1 MSTIFISH
9 SSEDNAWAER
19 IRDWLQGRADKQ
31 QPDYRYQSL
40 FLDFD
45 PEQGIPVGRSWRETL
60 YEKLQLCRAVI
71 VICSAAYGQSQWCLA
86 ELGVAMASGK
96 LVLPVRIDESPP
108 LRLLNET
115 QRTPLVAIDLDPTG
129 LAGWQRLEQ
138 GLAALSWQERLDW
151 PPENEPDASLF
162 PGLSCFERKHAP
174 VFFGQDQTLR
184 QAQAKV
190 EALTASASRL
200 LLILGASGCGKSSL
214 LRAGLVPWL
223 AGAEPGRWI
232 VLDPFR
238 PGRKPFRWLAAALE
252 KAFRAVGQIPP
263 SESARTGEEILEQL
277 EELRAHTGQQDARVV
292 IAIDQFEELLGRSDE
307 REAATTTEADDF
319 FSVLA
324 ELLKLEGSRVLI
336 LATLR
341 SDFLGSLQLHPSR
354 LHSLAG
360 DPILLGPMDVDGF
373 RQVIEGPARRVGLGL
388 ETGLSDRLVR
398 DTPSGDALP
407 LLAFTLRELWDGR
420 ADGAGLTLKQYDD
433 FGGLAGAVQRKAD
446 EVLSTSGARAEEIEA
461 LERAF
466 IDHLVRLTSDGQA
479 AKQPARWEAL
489 PDASRRLVGLFV
501 EARLLVSGKGS
512 DGDAVEIAHEA
523 LLRTWP
529 TLMTW
534 IERGREALLQRLRVR
549 RLGEDL
555 NAETP
560 ERQRRQ
566 ALEALAALAASGG
579 AEAQAVEREG
589 VQPLAMLLAAAE
601 APEADRQ
608 DAALVLALI
617 GVEQPLRDCL
627 GDTEA
632 PVALRQRAAECLG
645 LLAKRSSDR
654 VQRDAIARGLEGA
667 LRSDALN
674 LLVEDE
680 AGWAEHDRRLP
691 PLQGAS
697 WGLQLAA
704 SADLPL
710 LGSDREMRVPMLTL
724 TALQEGEALRI
735 RTEVV
740 TPAVWKLPLPDW
752 PGEAP
757 QQLELVEVPGGEYKI
772 GSAEKEAGRDLY
784 TQFRQKCEG
793 VNAEAERKV
802 NLKPYALVRHPLT
815 QAQWRAVAALPSLER
830 DISQAPG
837 TYEAKGLWE
846 TYAQPGGL
854 AVDSVSWNDCQE
866 WLQRLNLWLEEQW
879 PELGGQG
886 EAPQLALPSESQ
898 WEAACRAGDSTPF
911 HFGDTLDAS
920 WANYDGNYTYGPGRK
935 GAYLHRP
942 VVVGR
947 FGLVNRWGLA
957 EMHGQLLEWCADQWH
972 RDPVAGSAGDG
983 SPLEGPD
990 PELEG
995 NQEQSYRLLRGG
1007 SWFSNPHYARAAFR
1021 YSLPPVS
1028 VSPYVGVRPGCFSPP
1043 APFTVRAVGRDSS
1056 GSARRVQTRS
1066 GDRRPPLARPA
1077 PSQRPHDPHNPG
1089 PLPHGPRPGLPGGLL
1104 LRSHPTGSSTSKIAI
1119 ISPSGARNNVSLT
1132 PGSRLQRRS
1141 RSWARWGSS

>member
-129 LAGWQRLEQ
+129 LEGWQRLER

-151 PPENEPDASLF
+151 PPENEHDASPF

-292 IAIDQFEELLGRSDE
+292 IAIDQFEELLGRSE
-307 REAATTTEADDF
+307 QREAETPTEADDF
-319 FSVLA
+319 LSALA
-324 ELLKLEGSRVLI
+324 DLLKLEGSRVLI

-354 LHSLAG
+354 LESQAG

-407 LLAFTLRELWDGR
+407 LLAFTLRELRDGR

-446 EVLSTSGARAEEIEA
+446 EVLFTSGATAEEIRA

-479 AKQPARWEAL
+479 AKQPARLQAL
-489 PDASRRLVGLFV
+489 PAPSRRLVGLFV

-529 TLMTW
+529 ELVGW
-534 IERGREALLQRLRVR
+534 IDKGREALLQRLRVR

-555 NAETP
+555 NATAP
-560 ERQRRQ
+560 EQQRRQ
-566 ALEALAALAASGG
+566 ALEQLAALAASGG
-579 AEAQAVEREG
+579 DEAQAVEREG
-589 VQPLAMLLAAAE
+589 AQPLADLLAAEE

-617 GVEQPLRDCL
+617 GAEQPLRVCL
-627 GDTEA
+627 ADGAA
-632 PVALRQRAAECLG
+632 PVALRRRAAESLG
-645 LLAKRSSDR
+645 LLAKRSGDQT
-654 VQRDAIARGLEGA
+654 QRDRIAKELEGW
-667 LRSDALN
+667 LRSDVMDVQIALD
-674 LLVEDE
+674 LDPAVVAEVTEAVDAYVSQLAAAGRLEGMGEELIARSRQDLVEQELRRRPCDSGT
-680 AGWAEHDRRLP
+680 APGWAEHDARLP
-691 PLQGAS
+691 LLQGAS
-697 WGLQLAA
+697 RGLQLAA

-710 LGSDREMRVPMLTL
+710 LGSGPGRRVLMLTL
-724 TALQEGEALRI
+724 TAEEEGSGLRI
-735 RTEVV
+735 RSEVV
-740 TPAVWKLPLPDW
+740 KREVWKLLLPA
-752 PGEAP
+752 GE
-757 QQLELVEVPGGEYKI
+757 QLELVVVEGGDYEI
-772 GSAEKEAGRDLY
+772 GSPSEEVGRAVY
-784 TQFRQKCEG
+784 SERSFRQKCEG
-793 VNAEAERKV
+793 VDVEALRKV
-802 NLKPYALVRHPLT
+802 RLGSYAMVRHPIS
-815 QAQWRAVAALPSLER
+815 QAQWRAVVEGVAEDQRVQLEASPGTFREEDSWERHGQPGALP
-830 DISQAPG
+830 
-837 TYEAKGLWE
+837 
-846 TYAQPGGL
+846 
-854 AVDSVSWNDCQE
+854 VDSVSWNQCQ
-866 WLQRLNLWLEEQW
+866 QWLEALNGWLASQW
-879 PELGGQG
+879 PEWAEENPGLGSQ
-886 EAPQLALPSESQ
+886 AVQLALPSESQ
-898 WEAACRAGDSTPF
+898 WEAACRAMKASSAEAPTSPPF
-911 HFGDTLDAS
+911 HFGATLDPS
-920 WANYDGNYTYGPGRK
+920 WARYDGNYIYGRGRRGDYMK
-935 GAYLHRP
+935 RP
-942 VVVGR
+942 VPIGF

-957 EMHGQLLEWCADQWH
+957 EMHGQLNEWCADQWH
-972 RDPVAGSAGDG
+972 RDPVSGAPGDG
-983 SPLEGPD
+983 GALKGPD
-990 PELEG
+990 LGLAEVPS
-995 NQEQSYRLLRGG
+995 EQQMKLLRGG
-1007 SWFSNPHYARAAFR
+1007 SWIINPLNARAAFR
-1021 YSLPPVS
+1021 ISNHPDNVNTF
-1028 VSPYVGVRPGCFSPP
+1028 VGVRPVCFSPP
-1043 APFTVRAVGRDSS
+1043 
-1056 GSARRVQTRS
+1056 
-1066 GDRRPPLARPA
+1066 
-1077 PSQRPHDPHNPG
+1077 
-1089 PLPHGPRPGLPGGLL
+1089 GLFLY
-1104 LRSHPTGSSTSKIAI
+1104 T
-1119 ISPSGARNNVSLT
+1119 
-1132 PGSRLQRRS
+1132 
-1141 RSWARWGSS
+1141 

>member
-1 MSTIFISH
+1 
-9 SSEDNAWAER
+9 
-19 IRDWLQGRADKQ
+19 
-31 QPDYRYQSL
+31 
-40 FLDFD
+40 
-45 PEQGIPVGRSWRETL
+45 L

-71 VICSAAYGQSQWCLA
+71 VICSTAYGESQWCLA

-96 LVLPVRIDESPP
+96 LVLPVRIDGSPS

-115 QRTPLVAIDLDPTG
+115 QRTPLVAIDLDPSG
-129 LAGWQRLEQ
+129 LEGWQRLER
-138 GLAALSWQERLDW
+138 GLADLSWQERLAW
-151 PPENEPDASLF
+151 PPENEPDASPF

-252 KAFRAVGQIPP
+252 KAFRPVGQIPP
-263 SESARTGEEILEQL
+263 SETARTAVEILEQL
-277 EELRAHTGQQDARVV
+277 EELRAHSGQQDARVV

-307 REAATTTEADDF
+307 RDDATPTEADDF
-319 FSVLA
+319 LSALA

-354 LHSLAG
+354 LESQAG

-373 RQVIEGPARRVGLGL
+373 RQVIEGPARRVGLRL

-433 FGGLAGAVQRKAD
+433 YGGLAGAVQRKAN
-446 EVLSTSGARAEEIEA
+446 EVLSTSGAAAEEIEA

-479 AKQPARWEAL
+479 AKQPARLEAL
-489 PDASRRLVGLFV
+489 PAASRRLVGLFV

-529 TLMTW
+529 TLITW

-555 NAETP
+555 SANAP

-566 ALEALAALAASGG
+566 ALDALAALASSGG
-579 AEAQAVEREG
+579 AEAQAVEQEG
-589 VQPLAMLLAAAE
+589 AQPLAVLLAAAE

-617 GVEQPLRDCL
+617 GVEQPLWDCL
-627 GDTEA
+627 GDRDA
-632 PVALRQRAAECLG
+632 PVALRRRAAESLG
-645 LLAKRSSDR
+645 LLAKRSGDR
-654 VQRDAIARGLEGA
+654 DQREAIARELEGA

-674 LLVEDE
+674 LLVADE
-680 AGWAEHDRRLP
+680 EGWAEHDRRLP
-691 PLQGAS
+691 LLQGAS
-697 WGLQLAA
+697 RALQLAA

-710 LGSDREMRVPMLTL
+710 LGSDRERRVPMLTL

-740 TPAVWKLPLPDW
+740 TPAVWRLPLPG
-752 PGEAP
+752 GE
-757 QQLELVEVPGGEYKI
+757 QLELVVVEGGEYPI
-772 GSAEKEAGRDLY
+772 GSPETEKGRDWY
-784 TQFRQKCEG
+784 ANQRDGCKDPQTQRTLN
-793 VNAEAERKV
+793 VEAERR
-802 NLKPYALVRHPLT
+802 LRLERFALARHLIT
-815 QAQWRAVAALPSLER
+815 QVQWQAVALLPRLER
-830 DISQAPG
+830 NLNPTPG
-837 TYEAKGLWE
+837 SYKSDNLWE
-846 TYAQPGGL
+846 RFAQPGGL
-854 AVDSVSWNDCQE
+854 PVESVSWLDCQE
-866 WLQRLNLWLEEQW
+866 WLSRLNRWLLEQW
-879 PELGGQG
+879 SVLGAQG
-886 EAPQLALPSESQ
+886 DPPQLALPGEGQ
-898 WEAACRAGDSTPF
+898 WEAACRAGTSTPF
-911 HFGDTLDAS
+911 HFGDVLDAS
-920 WANYDGNYTYGPGRK
+920 WANYDGRYTYGLGRQ
-935 GAYLHRP
+935 GANRQRP
-942 VVVGR
+942 VPAGF

-957 EMHGQLLEWCADQWH
+957 ELHGQLFKWCADQWH
-972 RDPVAGSAGDG
+972 PNPTGAGWPSTGLPWQGVDPV
-983 SPLEGPD
+983 LEALGTVQKD
-990 PELEG
+990 WK
-995 NQEQSYRLLRGG
+995 LLRGC
-1007 SWFSNPHYARAAFR
+1007 SWVGEPRDCRAALR
-1021 YSLPPVS
+1021 NGDRPAGVYSGN
-1028 VSPYVGVRPGCFSPP
+1028 GVRPCC
-1043 APFTVRAVGRDSS
+1043 
-1056 GSARRVQTRS
+1056 
-1066 GDRRPPLARPA
+1066 L
-1077 PSQRPHDPHNPG
+1077 
-1089 PLPHGPRPGLPGGLL
+1089 LP
-1104 LRSHPTGSSTSKIAI
+1104 
-1119 ISPSGARNNVSLT
+1119 
-1132 PGSRLQRRS
+1132 PGSLL
-1141 RSWARWGSS
+1141 GS

>member
-129 LAGWQRLEQ
+129 LEGWQRLER

-151 PPENEPDASLF
+151 PPENEPNASPF

-214 LRAGLVPWL
+214 LRAGLLPWL

-232 VLDPFR
+232 VLEPFR

-252 KAFRAVGQIPP
+252 KAFQAVGQIPP

-292 IAIDQFEELLGRSDE
+292 IAIDQFEELLGRSDQ
-307 REAATTTEADDF
+307 REAETSTEADDF

-354 LHSLAG
+354 LESQAG

-407 LLAFTLRELWDGR
+407 LLAFTLRELRDGR
-420 ADGAGLTLKQYDD
+420 ADGAGITLKQYDD

-479 AKQPARWEAL
+479 AKQPARLQAL
-489 PDASRRLVGLFV
+489 PAASRQLVGLFV

-512 DGDAVEIAHEA
+512 DGDSVEIAHEA

-579 AEAQAVEREG
+579 AEAQAVEQEG
-589 VQPLAMLLAAAE
+589 AQPLAVLLAAAE

-617 GVEQPLRDCL
+617 GAEQPLRVCL
-627 GDTEA
+627 ADGAA
-632 PVALRQRAAECLG
+632 PVALRRRAAESLG

-654 VQRDAIARGLEGA
+654 VRREAIARELEGW
-667 LRSDALN
+667 LRSDALDVVIEPVN
-674 LLVEDE
+674 DPGVWAVAREAAQRKVAAQVAQARASGQLGKISEAQLLE
-680 AGWAEHDRRLP
+680 AVRQMEEQAAQQELWLMGASPGWAEHDARLP
-691 PLQGAS
+691 LLQGAAR
-697 WGLQLAA
+697 GLQLAA

-710 LGSDREMRVPMLTL
+710 LGSGPGRVVPMLTL
-724 TALQEGEALRI
+724 TAQEEDTALRI
-735 RTEVV
+735 RSEVV
-740 TPAVWKLPLPDW
+740 KREVWKLPLPS
-752 PGEAP
+752 GE
-757 QQLELVEVPGGEYKI
+757 QLELVVVNGGTYGI
-772 GSAEKEAGRDLY
+772 GSPGEEVGRDVY
-784 TQFRQKCEG
+784 SEQSVRQKCEG
-793 VNAEAERKV
+793 VDVEALRKV
-802 NLKPYALVRHPLT
+802 RLASYAMVRHPIS
-815 QAQWRAVAALPSLER
+815 QAQWRAVVEGLAPDQRGQLQASPETFRGENPWELYGQPGALP
-830 DISQAPG
+830 
-837 TYEAKGLWE
+837 
-846 TYAQPGGL
+846 
-854 AVDSVSWNDCQE
+854 VDSVSWFQCQ
-866 WLQRLNLWLEEQW
+866 QWLEALNSWLASQW
-879 PELGGQG
+879 PDWAEQHPGLGSQ
-886 EAPQLALPSESQ
+886 AVQLALPSESQ
-898 WEAACRAGDSTPF
+898 WEAACRAGSATPF
-911 HFGDTLDAS
+911 HFGCTLDPS
-920 WANYDGNYTYGPGRK
+920 WARYDGNYTYGRGRRGDYEK
-935 GAYLHRP
+935 RP
-942 VVVGR
+942 VPIGF

-957 EMHGQLLEWCADQWH
+957 EMHGQLEEWCADQWH
-972 RDPVAGSAGDG
+972 RSPIPESQGNRRGWFGGGGTRQELLDGSA
-983 SPLEGPD
+983 LEGPD
-990 PELEG
+990 PGLEEVP
-995 NQEQSYRLLRGG
+995 NEQEMKLLRGG
-1007 SWFSNPHYARAAFR
+1007 SWVGDPPLARAAFR
-1021 YSLPPVS
+1021 FSRLPDTDDA
-1028 VSPYVGVRPGCFSPP
+1028 YVGVRPGCLSPP
-1043 APFTVRAVGRDSS
+1043 
-1056 GSARRVQTRS
+1056 GS
-1066 GDRRPPLARPA
+1066 
-1077 PSQRPHDPHNPG
+1077 
-1089 PLPHGPRPGLPGGLL
+1089 LL
-1104 LRSHPTGSSTSKIAI
+1104 GS
-1119 ISPSGARNNVSLT
+1119 
-1132 PGSRLQRRS
+1132 
-1141 RSWARWGSS
+1141 

>member
-19 IRDWLQGRADKQ
+19 IRDWLQGSADKQ

-71 VICSAAYGQSQWCLA
+71 VICSAAYGESQWCLA

-96 LVLPVRIDESPP
+96 LVLPVRIDDSPP

-129 LAGWQRLEQ
+129 LEGWQRLER
-138 GLAALSWQERLDW
+138 GLADLSWQERLAW
-151 PPENEPDASLF
+151 PPENEPDASPF

-174 VFFGQDQTLR
+174 VFFGQNQPLR

-252 KAFRAVGQIPP
+252 KALRAVGQVPP

-277 EELRAHTGQQDARVV
+277 EELRARSGQQDARVV
-292 IAIDQFEELLGRSDE
+292 LAIDQFEELLGRSDE
-307 REAATTTEADDF
+307 RDDATSTEADDF
-319 FSVLA
+319 LSVLA

-354 LHSLAG
+354 LESQAG

-373 RQVIEGPARRVGLGL
+373 RQVIEGPAQRVGLRL

-407 LLAFTLRELWDGR
+407 LLAFTLRELWDGKDE
-420 ADGAGLTLKQYDD
+420 DGALTIAQYTKEKSM
-433 FGGLAGAVQRKAD
+433 AAAVQRKAD
-446 EVLSTSGARAEEIEA
+446 EVLSTSGATAEEIEA

-479 AKQPARWEAL
+479 AKQPARLEAL
-489 PDASRRLVGLFV
+489 PAPSRRLVGLFV

-512 DGDAVEIAHEA
+512 DGAAVEIAHEA

-555 NAETP
+555 SANAP

-579 AEAQAVEREG
+579 AEAQAVEQEG
-589 VQPLAMLLAAAE
+589 AQPLAVLLAAAE

-632 PVALRQRAAECLG
+632 PVALRRRAAESLG

-654 VQRDAIARGLEGA
+654 VQRDRIAAELEGW
-667 LRSDALN
+667 LRREVLDLRIEVELDPATLDPAKVQG
-674 LLVEDE
+674 LVEQTQRQVAEGLQQMVQAGQLPPEMDQDQLQAIFQENVNRIVVEQLQQQLWADGE
-680 AGWAEHDRRLP
+680 APGWKEHDARLP
-691 PLQGAS
+691 LLQGAS
-697 WGLQLAA
+697 RGLQLAA

-710 LGSDREMRVPMLTL
+710 LGSGPGRLVPMLTL
-724 TALQEGEALRI
+724 TALQEGEGLRI
-735 RTEVV
+735 RSEVV
-740 TPAVWKLPLPDW
+740 KREVWKLPLPS
-752 PGEAP
+752 GE
-757 QQLELVEVPGGEYKI
+757 QLELVVVEGGTYGI
-772 GSAEKEAGRDLY
+772 GSPKEEKGRSVY
-784 TQFRQKCEG
+784 SEQSFRQKCEG
-793 VNAEAERKV
+793 VDVEALRKV
-802 NLKPYALVRHPLT
+802 RLASYAMVRHPIS
-815 QAQWRAVAALPSLER
+815 QAQWRAVVEGLAPDQRGQLEASPETFRGENPWELYGQPGALP
-830 DISQAPG
+830 
-837 TYEAKGLWE
+837 
-846 TYAQPGGL
+846 
-854 AVDSVSWNDCQE
+854 VDSVSWFQCQ
-866 WLQRLNLWLEEQW
+866 QWLEALNSWLASQW
-879 PELGGQG
+879 PDWAEQHPGLGSQ
-886 EAPQLALPSESQ
+886 AVQLALPSESQ
-898 WEAACRAGDSTPF
+898 WEAACRAGSATPF
-911 HFGDTLDAS
+911 HFGCTLDPS
-920 WANYDGNYTYGPGRK
+920 WARYDGNYTYGRGRRGDYEK
-935 GAYLHRP
+935 RP
-942 VVVGR
+942 VPIGF

-957 EMHGQLLEWCADQWH
+957 EMHGQLEEWCADQWH
-972 RDPVAGSAGDG
+972 RSPIPESQGNRRGWFGGGGTRQELLDGSA
-983 SPLEGPD
+983 LEGPD
-990 PELEG
+990 PGLEEVPKE
-995 NQEQSYRLLRGG
+995 QEMKLLRGG
-1007 SWFSNPHYARAAFR
+1007 SWFLEPHGCRAASR
-1021 YSLPPVS
+1021 LSNRPANVNPN
-1028 VSPYVGVRPGCFSPP
+1028 VGVRPGCFSPP
-1043 APFTVRAVGRDSS
+1043 GSLLDS
-1056 GSARRVQTRS
+1056 
-1066 GDRRPPLARPA
+1066 
-1077 PSQRPHDPHNPG
+1077 
-1089 PLPHGPRPGLPGGLL
+1089 
-1104 LRSHPTGSSTSKIAI
+1104 
-1119 ISPSGARNNVSLT
+1119 
-1132 PGSRLQRRS
+1132 
-1141 RSWARWGSS
+1141 

>member
-129 LAGWQRLEQ
+129 LEGWQRLER

-151 PPENEPDASLF
+151 PPENEPDASPF

-238 PGRKPFRWLAAALE
+238 PGRKPFRWLAAALA

-263 SESARTGEEILEQL
+263 SESARTGEEFLEQL

-307 REAATTTEADDF
+307 REAETSTEADDF

-354 LHSLAG
+354 LESQAG

-407 LLAFTLRELWDGR
+407 LLAFTLRELRDGR
-420 ADGAGLTLKQYDD
+420 ADGAGITLKQYDD
-433 FGGLAGAVQRKAD
+433 FGGLAGAVKRKAD

-479 AKQPARWEAL
+479 AKQPARLQAL
-489 PDASRRLVGLFV
+489 PATSRRLVGLFV

-534 IERGREALLQRLRVR
+534 IERGREALLERLRVR

-566 ALEALAALAASGG
+566 ALEQLAALAASGG
-579 AEAQAVEREG
+579 AEAQAVEQEG
-589 VQPLAMLLAAAE
+589 AQPLAVLLAAAE

-617 GVEQPLRDCL
+617 GVEQPLRVCL
-627 GDTEA
+627 ADTAA
-632 PVALRQRAAECLG
+632 PVALRRRAAESLG
-645 LLAKRSSDR
+645 LLAKRSGDQT
-654 VQRDAIARGLEGA
+654 QRDRIAKELEGWLCSEMLDVRIEA
-667 LRSDALN
+667 VSEPTAVAAAREAAQLQVATQVAQARASGQLGTITEAQLRQRIL
-674 LLVEDE
+674 E
-680 AGWAEHDRRLP
+680 AEEQIAQQELWAMGASPGWAEHDARLP
-691 PLQGAS
+691 LLQGAS
-697 WGLQLAA
+697 RGLQLAA

-710 LGSDREMRVPMLTL
+710 LGIGPGRRVPMLTL
-724 TALQEGEALRI
+724 TAEEEGSGLRI
-735 RTEVV
+735 RSEVV
-740 TPAVWKLPLPDW
+740 KREVWKLPLAA
-752 PGEAP
+752 GE
-757 QQLELVEVPGGEYKI
+757 QLELVVVEGREYWI
-772 GSAEKEAGRDLY
+772 GSPKEEEGRSVY
-784 TQFRQKCEG
+784 SEQRFRQKCEG
-793 VNAEAERKV
+793 VDVEALRKV
-802 NLKPYALVRHPLT
+802 RLMSYAMVRHPIS
-815 QAQWRAVAALPSLER
+815 QAQWRAVVEGVAPDQRGQLEPSPYTFREEDSWERYGQPGALP
-830 DISQAPG
+830 
-837 TYEAKGLWE
+837 
-846 TYAQPGGL
+846 
-854 AVDSVSWNDCQE
+854 VDSVSWNQCQ
-866 WLQRLNLWLEEQW
+866 QWLEALNGWLASQW
-879 PELGGQG
+879 PEWAEQNPGLSSQVL
-886 EAPQLALPSESQ
+886 QLALPSESQ
-898 WEAACRAGDSTPF
+898 WEAACRAVKASSAEAPKSPPF
-911 HFGDTLDAS
+911 HFGATVDPSWARYDAS
-920 WANYDGNYTYGPGRK
+920 YTYGRGRRGDYEK
-935 GAYLHRP
+935 RP
-942 VVVGR
+942 VPIGF

-957 EMHGQLLEWCADQWH
+957 EMHGQLQEWCADQWH
-972 RDPVAGSAGDG
+972 RSPIPADVGKRRGWFGGGGTTQALLDGSA
-983 SPLEGPD
+983 LEGPD
-990 PELEG
+990 SGLAEVPRE
-995 NQEQSYRLLRGG
+995 QEMKLLRGG
-1007 SWFSNPHYARAAFR
+1007 SWIHDPHIARAAFR
-1021 YSLPPVS
+1021 DSDRPAYVRPS
-1028 VSPYVGVRPGCFSPP
+1028 VGVRPGCFSPP
-1043 APFTVRAVGRDSS
+1043 
-1056 GSARRVQTRS
+1056 GS
-1066 GDRRPPLARPA
+1066 
-1077 PSQRPHDPHNPG
+1077 
-1089 PLPHGPRPGLPGGLL
+1089 LL
-1104 LRSHPTGSSTSKIAI
+1104 GS
-1119 ISPSGARNNVSLT
+1119 
-1132 PGSRLQRRS
+1132 
-1141 RSWARWGSS
+1141 

>member
-129 LAGWQRLEQ
+129 LEGWQRLER

-151 PPENEPDASLF
+151 PPENEPDASPF

-238 PGRKPFRWLAAALE
+238 PGRKPFRWLTAALE
-252 KAFRAVGQIPP
+252 KAFRVEGQTPP
-263 SESARTGEEILEQL
+263 SDSARTAVEILEQL
-277 EELRAHTGQQDARVV
+277 EELRAHSGQQDARVV
-292 IAIDQFEELLGRSDE
+292 LAIDQFEELLGRSE
-307 REAATTTEADDF
+307 QREAETSTEADDF

-354 LHSLAG
+354 LESQAG
-360 DPILLGPMDVDGF
+360 DPVLLGPMDVDGF

-433 FGGLAGAVQRKAD
+433 FGGLAGAVKRKAD

-479 AKQPARWEAL
+479 AKQPARLQTL
-489 PDASRRLVGLFV
+489 PARSRRLVGLFV

-534 IERGREALLQRLRVR
+534 IVRGQEALLQRLRVR

-555 NAETP
+555 SANAP

-579 AEAQAVEREG
+579 AEAQAVEQEG
-589 VQPLAMLLAAAE
+589 AQPLAVLLAAAE

-632 PVALRQRAAECLG
+632 PVSVRQRAVESLG
-645 LLAKRSSDR
+645 LLAKRSNDR
-654 VQRDAIARGLEGA
+654 DLRKAIEGELEGA

-680 AGWAEHDRRLP
+680 EGWAEHDRRLP
-691 PLQGAS
+691 LLRGAS
-697 WGLQLAA
+697 RALQLAA

-735 RTEVV
+735 CTEVV
-740 TPAVWKLPLPDW
+740 KPAVWRLPLPG
-752 PGEAP
+752 GE
-757 QQLELVEVPGGEYKI
+757 QLELVVVKGGEYRI
-772 GSAEKEAGRDLY
+772 GSPKEEVGRDLY
-784 TQFRQKCEG
+784 TRFRQKCEG
-793 VNAEAERKV
+793 VNVEAERKV
-802 NLKPYALVRHPLT
+802 SLKPYAMVRNPLS
-815 QAQWRAVAALPSLER
+815 QAQWRAVAALPSLKR

-866 WLQRLNLWLEEQW
+866 WLLRLNLWLKEQW

-935 GAYLHRP
+935 GAFRQRP
-942 VVVGR
+942 VPMGF

-983 SPLEGPD
+983 SPVEGPD
-990 PELEG
+990 SELEG
-995 NQEQSYRLLRGG
+995 NQEHSYRLLRGG
-1007 SWFSNPHYARAAFR
+1007 SWIYYQNFARAAFR
-1021 YSLPPVS
+1021 YCNHPGNVFT
-1028 VSPYVGVRPGCFSPP
+1028 YVGVRPGCFSPP
-1043 APFTVRAVGRDSS
+1043 
-1056 GSARRVQTRS
+1056 GS
-1066 GDRRPPLARPA
+1066 
-1077 PSQRPHDPHNPG
+1077 
-1089 PLPHGPRPGLPGGLL
+1089 LL
-1104 LRSHPTGSSTSKIAI
+1104 GS
-1119 ISPSGARNNVSLT
+1119 
-1132 PGSRLQRRS
+1132 
-1141 RSWARWGSS
+1141 

>member
-19 IRDWLQGRADKQ
+19 IRDWLQGSEEKQ
-31 QPDYRYQSL
+31 HPEHRYQSL

-129 LAGWQRLEQ
+129 LEGWQRLER

-151 PPENEPDASLF
+151 PPENEPDASPF

-263 SESARTGEEILEQL
+263 SESARTGEEFLEQL

-292 IAIDQFEELLGRSDE
+292 IAIDQFEELLGRRDE
-307 REAATTTEADDF
+307 REAETSTEADDF

-354 LHSLAG
+354 LESQAG

-407 LLAFTLRELWDGR
+407 LLAFTLRELRDGR
-420 ADGAGLTLKQYDD
+420 ADGAGITLKQYDD

-446 EVLSTSGARAEEIEA
+446 EVLSTSGATAEEIEA

-479 AKQPARWEAL
+479 AKQPARLQAL
-489 PDASRRLVGLFV
+489 PAPSRRLVGLFV

-529 TLMTW
+529 TLITW

-579 AEAQAVEREG
+579 AEAQAVEQEG
-589 VQPLAMLLAAAE
+589 AQPLAVLLAAAE

-617 GVEQPLRDCL
+617 GVEQPLRVCL
-627 GDTEA
+627 ADTAA
-632 PVALRQRAAECLG
+632 PVALRRRAAESLG
-645 LLAKRSSDR
+645 LLAKRSGDQT
-654 VQRDAIARGLEGA
+654 QRDRIAKELEGW
-667 LRSDALN
+667 LRSDVLDVQIALEMDPAVVAEVTQAMDAYVSQ
-674 LLVEDE
+674 LAAAGRLEGMSEELIARSRQDLVEQELRRRPCDSGT
-680 AGWAEHDRRLP
+680 APGWAEHDARLP
-691 PLQGAS
+691 LLQGAS
-697 WGLQLAA
+697 RGLQLAA

-710 LGSDREMRVPMLTL
+710 LGSGPGRRVPMLTL
-724 TALQEGEALRI
+724 TAEEEGSGLRI
-735 RTEVV
+735 RSEVV
-740 TPAVWKLPLPDW
+740 KREVWKLPLAA
-752 PGEAP
+752 GE
-757 QQLELVEVPGGEYKI
+757 QLELVVVEGGEYWI
-772 GSAEKEAGRDLY
+772 GSPKEEAGRSVY
-784 TQFRQKCEG
+784 SEQRFRQKCEG
-793 VNAEAERKV
+793 VDVEALRKV
-802 NLKPYALVRHPLT
+802 RLMSYAMVRHPIS
-815 QAQWRAVAALPSLER
+815 QAQWRAVVEGVAPDQRGQLEPSPNTFREEDSWERYGQPGALP
-830 DISQAPG
+830 
-837 TYEAKGLWE
+837 
-846 TYAQPGGL
+846 
-854 AVDSVSWNDCQE
+854 VDSVSWNQCQQ
-866 WLQRLNLWLEEQW
+866 WLQSLNGWLASQW
-879 PELGGQG
+879 PEWAEENPGLGSQ
-886 EAPQLALPSESQ
+886 AVQLALPSESQ
-898 WEAACRAGDSTPF
+898 WEAACRAMKASSAEAPKSPPF
-911 HFGDTLDAS
+911 HFGATLDPS
-920 WANYDGNYTYGPGRK
+920 WARYDASYTYGRGRRGDNK
-935 GAYLHRP
+935 KRP
-942 VVVGR
+942 VPIGF

-957 EMHGQLLEWCADQWH
+957 ELHGQLLEWCADQWH
-972 RDPVAGSAGDG
+972 RDPVSGAPGDG
-983 SPLEGPD
+983 SALEGPD
-990 PELEG
+990 SGLAEVPSE
-995 NQEQSYRLLRGG
+995 QEMKLLRGG
-1007 SWFSNPHYARAAFR
+1007 SWFDAPLFARAAFR
-1021 YSLPPVS
+1021 GSLHPDYVDS
-1028 VSPYVGVRPGCFSPP
+1028 SVGVRPGCFSPP
-1043 APFTVRAVGRDSS
+1043 
-1056 GSARRVQTRS
+1056 GS
-1066 GDRRPPLARPA
+1066 
-1077 PSQRPHDPHNPG
+1077 
-1089 PLPHGPRPGLPGGLL
+1089 LL
-1104 LRSHPTGSSTSKIAI
+1104 GS
-1119 ISPSGARNNVSLT
+1119 
-1132 PGSRLQRRS
+1132 
-1141 RSWARWGSS
+1141 

>member
-19 IRDWLQGRADKQ
+19 IRDWLQGSEEKQ
-31 QPDYRYQSL
+31 HPEHRYQSL

-129 LAGWQRLEQ
+129 LEGWQRLER

-151 PPENEPDASLF
+151 PPENELDASPF

-307 REAATTTEADDF
+307 REAATSTEADDF

-324 ELLKLEGSRVLI
+324 KLLKLEGSRVLI

-354 LHSLAG
+354 LESQAG

-373 RQVIEGPARRVGLGL
+373 RQVIEGPARRVGLRL

-446 EVLSTSGARAEEIEA
+446 EVLSTSGATAEEIEA

-479 AKQPARWEAL
+479 AKQPARLQAL
-489 PDASRRLVGLFV
+489 PAASRQLVGLFV

-579 AEAQAVEREG
+579 AEAQAVEQEG
-589 VQPLAMLLAAAE
+589 AQPLAVLLAAAE

-632 PVALRQRAAECLG
+632 PVSVRQRAAESLG

-654 VQRDAIARGLEGA
+654 VQRDAIARELEGA

-674 LLVEDE
+674 LLVADE
-680 AGWAEHDRRLP
+680 EGWAEHDRRLP

-697 WGLQLAA
+697 RALQLAA

-710 LGSDREMRVPMLTL
+710 LGTDLERRVPMLTL

-740 TPAVWKLPLPDW
+740 TPAVWKLPLPG
-752 PGEAP
+752 GE
-757 QQLELVEVPGGEYKI
+757 QLELVVVEGRVYPI
-772 GSAEKEAGRDLY
+772 GSPKAEAGRDEY
-784 TQFRQKCEG
+784 PQFRQKCEG
-793 VNAEAERKV
+793 VNVEAQRTV
-802 NLKPYALVRHPLT
+802 NLKAFALVRHPLT
-815 QAQWRAVAALPSLER
+815 LAQWHVVAALQEEKWDLKPSANNYKPDE
-830 DISQAPG
+830 
-837 TYEAKGLWE
+837 LWE
-846 TYAQPGGL
+846 RFAQPGGL
-854 AVDSVSWNDCQE
+854 PVDSVSWNDCQE
-866 WLQRLNLWLEEQW
+866 WLRRLNRWLLAQW
-879 PELGGQG
+879 QELGGQG
-886 EAPQLALPSESQ
+886 KAPQLALPSESQ
-898 WEAACRAGDSTPF
+898 WEVACRAGASTPF

-920 WANYDGNYTYGPGRK
+920 WANYDGGYIYGLGRQ
-935 GAYLHRP
+935 GPFRQRTVP
-942 VVVGR
+942 NGF

-957 EMHGQLLEWCADQWH
+957 EMHGQLQEWCADQWH
-972 RDPVAGSAGDG
+972 RSPIGTNRGKRRGWFCCGGTEQELLNGSA
-983 SPLEGPD
+983 LEGPD
-990 PELEG
+990 PGLSEVRLER
-995 NQEQSYRLLRGG
+995 QMRLLRGG
-1007 SWFSNPHYARAAFR
+1007 SWLNHPHTIRAAFR
-1021 YSLPPVS
+1021 FGL
-1028 VSPYVGVRPGCFSPP
+1028 SPDYFNPLDGVRPGCFSPP
-1043 APFTVRAVGRDSS
+1043 GTLL
-1056 GSARRVQTRS
+1056 GS
-1066 GDRRPPLARPA
+1066 
-1077 PSQRPHDPHNPG
+1077 
-1089 PLPHGPRPGLPGGLL
+1089 
-1104 LRSHPTGSSTSKIAI
+1104 
-1119 ISPSGARNNVSLT
+1119 
-1132 PGSRLQRRS
+1132 
-1141 RSWARWGSS
+1141 

>member
-19 IRDWLQGRADKQ
+19 IRDWLQGSADKQ
-31 QPDYRYQSL
+31 HPEHRYQSL

-129 LAGWQRLEQ
+129 LEGWQRLER

-151 PPENEPDASLF
+151 PPENEPDASPF

-292 IAIDQFEELLGRSDE
+292 IAIDQFEELLGRSE
-307 REAATTTEADDF
+307 QREAETSTAADDF
-319 FSVLA
+319 FLVLA

-354 LHSLAG
+354 LESQAG

-373 RQVIEGPARRVGLGL
+373 RQVIEGPARRVGLRL

-479 AKQPARWEAL
+479 AKQPARLQAL
-489 PDASRRLVGLFV
+489 PAPSRRLVGLFV

-555 NAETP
+555 SANAP

-566 ALEALAALAASGG
+566 ALEQLAALAASGG
-579 AEAQAVEREG
+579 DEAQAVEREG
-589 VQPLAMLLAAAE
+589 AQSLADLLAAAE

-617 GVEQPLRDCL
+617 GVEQPLRACL
-627 GDTEA
+627 GDTAA
-632 PVALRQRAAECLG
+632 PVALRQRAAESLG
-645 LLAKRSSDR
+645 LLVKRCGEKSR
-654 VQRDAIARGLEGA
+654 RQRIADELEGW
-667 LRSDALN
+667 LRSEPLN
-674 LLVEDE
+674 LLVEDA
-680 AGWAEHDRRLP
+680 AGWAEHDARLP
-691 PLQGAS
+691 LLQGAS
-697 WGLQLAA
+697 RGLQLAA

-710 LGSDREMRVPMLTL
+710 LGSGAGRVVPMLTL
-724 TALQEGEALRI
+724 TALEEGSGLRI
-735 RTEVV
+735 RTEMVEK
-740 TPAVWKLPLPDW
+740 AVWSLPLPG
-752 PGEAP
+752 GEL
-757 QQLELVEVPGGEYKI
+757 LELVVVPAGPAQL
-772 GSAEKEAGRDLY
+772 GSPSTEHDRQAVVDWFAANRDGCRDGVDVEALRPVRL
-784 TQFRQKCEG
+784 
-793 VNAEAERKV
+793 EAF
-802 NLKPYALVRHPLT
+802 ALVRHPIN
-815 QAQWRAVAALPSLER
+815 QRQWRAVVEAVDAIALSL
-830 DISQAPG
+830 DSAPG
-837 TYEAKGLWE
+837 AAKPESLWE
-846 TYAQPGGL
+846 LHSQPGGL
-854 AVDSVSWNDCQE
+854 AVDSVSWQQSRE
-866 WLQRLNLWLEEQW
+866 WLGRLNRWLQGQW
-879 PELGGQG
+879 VELGGSG
-886 EAPQLALPSESQ
+886 EVPELALPSENQ
-898 WEAACRAGDSTPF
+898 WESACRAGAATPF
-911 HFGDTLDAS
+911 HFGDTLDGS
-920 WANYDGNYTYGPGRK
+920 WARYDATAYPFGRGRK
-935 GAYLHRP
+935 ASSKPKQPWVNGSS
-942 VVVGR
+942 
-947 FGLVNRWGLA
+947 GLVNRWGLA
-957 EMHGQLLEWCADQWH
+957 EMHGQLYEWCEDAWH
-972 RDPVAGSAGDG
+972 PNPLGEGHSANGEPWREEDRDLVRRESGQRGWK
-983 SPLEGPD
+983 
-990 PELEG
+990 
-995 NQEQSYRLLRGG
+995 LLRGG
-1007 SWFSNPHYARAAFR
+1007 SWFGPPHNCRAAFR
-1021 YSLPPVS
+1021 FSNSPGS
-1028 VSPYVGVRPGCFSPP
+1028 VSASNGLRPCCPSPP
-1043 APFTVRAVGRDSS
+1043 
-1056 GSARRVQTRS
+1056 GSLLGAIAARKT
-1066 GDRRPPLARPA
+1066 
-1077 PSQRPHDPHNPG
+1077 
-1089 PLPHGPRPGLPGGLL
+1089 GG
-1104 LRSHPTGSSTSKIAI
+1104 
-1119 ISPSGARNNVSLT
+1119 
-1132 PGSRLQRRS
+1132 
-1141 RSWARWGSS
+1141 